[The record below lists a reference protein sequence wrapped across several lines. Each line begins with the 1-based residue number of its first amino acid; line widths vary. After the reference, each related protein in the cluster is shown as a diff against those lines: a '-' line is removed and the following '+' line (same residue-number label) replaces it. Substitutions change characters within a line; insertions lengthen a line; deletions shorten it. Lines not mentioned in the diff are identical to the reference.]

1 MVDVPHRSG
10 GPPVGGRI
18 GPGRKGFGEY
28 RRDVVNNRHS
38 VGLPAE
44 TLAEIEAAGIVLPD
58 PDVVRRYRLQRVRD
72 RLRDLD
78 YAGIILY
85 DPVHI
90 RYACDATNMTLWSAH
105 NPCRYL
111 WVGAEGPMILFDFS
125 ETAFLAGHNLLVDEV
140 RPATQWMYELAGIE
154 MERYLRRWSSE
165 LASVVAEHGSGNRRV
180 AIDRASPDAIHA
192 LDQRGLEL
200 RNGGEVMEVAR
211 SVKSPEE
218 VTLMRAAL
226 VAAEHSLEAMR
237 ASLEPGMTE
246 LDLWAILHA
255 ENIRRGGEWIENR
268 FLVSG
273 PRTNPWFHE
282 AAGRVIEDGDLVAF
296 DTDLIGIFGMCVD
309 ISRTWIAGSRRPNA
323 NQQDVFA
330 RAEETICRNIEMV
343 RPGITFRELTFDA
356 WLPDIDEF
364 NSYSNQFHGVGM
376 ADEWPMIGLPQTW
389 DRAGYDGVVEPGMVL
404 CVESFVGRRGWGE
417 GVKLEQQVLVTEHGH
432 ELLSGYPIGLR

>member
-1 MVDVPHRSG
+1 MNDETHRLGS
-10 GPPVGGRI
+10 PRTRSRI
-18 GPGRKGFGEY
+18 GPGRLGPREY
-28 RRDVVNNRHS
+28 RRAVANNRHS
-38 VGLPAE
+38 IGLPAE

-58 PDVVRRYRLQRVRD
+58 PDAVRRYRLQRVRD

-90 RYACDATNMTLWSAH
+90 RYACDTTNMTLWSAH

-125 ETAFLAGHNLLVDEV
+125 ETAFLAGHNPLVDEV
-140 RPATQWMYELAGIE
+140 RPATQWMYELSGIE
-154 MERYLRRWSSE
+154 IEHRLRRWAAE
-165 LASVVAEHGSGNRRV
+165 LAALVGEHGSGNRRV

-192 LDQRGLEL
+192 LDRRGLQL

-211 SVKSPEE
+211 SVKSPDE

-226 VAAEHSLEAMR
+226 VAAERSLEAMR
-237 ASLEPGMTE
+237 AALEPGMTE
-246 LDLWAILHA
+246 LDLWAILHS

-268 FLVSG
+268 FLCSG

-309 ISRTWIAGSRRPNA
+309 ISRTWIAGSKRPNA

-330 RAEETICRNIEMV
+330 RAEETIQLNIEMV
-343 RPGITFRELTFDA
+343 RPGITFRELTFDS
-356 WLPDIDEF
+356 WSPDVDEF
-364 NSYSNQFHGVGM
+364 HQYSNQYHGVGM
-376 ADEWPMIGLPQTW
+376 ADEWPMIVFPHTW
-389 DRAGYDGVVEPGMVL
+389 DEAGYDGVVEPGMVL
-404 CVESFVGRRGWGE
+404 CVESFVGRRGCGE
-417 GVKLEQQVLVTEHGH
+417 GVKLEEQVLVTEQGY
-432 ELLSGYPIGLR
+432 ELLSAYPIGLR

>member
-1 MVDVPHRSG
+1 MGDMTHRLGS
-10 GPPVGGRI
+10 PPSRNRI
-18 GPGRKGFGEY
+18 GPGRLGAREY
-28 RRDVVNNRHS
+28 RRAVANNRHS

-44 TLAEIEAAGIVLPD
+44 TRAEIEAEGIVLPD
-58 PDVVRRYRLQRVRD
+58 LDVVRRYRLQRVRD

-85 DPVHI
+85 DPVHV

-111 WVGAEGPMILFDFS
+111 WVGADGPTVLFDFS
-125 ETAFLAGHNLLVDEV
+125 ETAFLAGHNPLVDEV
-140 RPATQWMYELAGIE
+140 RPATQWMYELSGIE
-154 MERYLRRWSSE
+154 MERDLRRWSSE
-165 LASVVAEHGSGNRRV
+165 LAALVGEHGSGNRRV

-192 LDQRGLEL
+192 LDRRGLEL

-211 SVKSPEE
+211 SIKSPEE
-218 VTLMRAAL
+218 ITLMRAAL
-226 VAAEHSLEAMR
+226 VAAERSLDAMR
-237 ASLEPGMTE
+237 TSLEPGMTE
-246 LDLWAILHA
+246 LELWAILHS

-268 FLVSG
+268 FLCSG

-282 AAGRVIEDGDLVAF
+282 AAARVIEDGDLVAF

-330 RAEETICRNIEMV
+330 RAEETIQRNIEMV
-343 RPGITFRELTFDA
+343 RPGVTFRELTFDS
-356 WLPDIDEF
+356 WSPDVDEF
-364 NSYSNQFHGVGM
+364 HQYSNQYHGVGM
-376 ADEWPMIGLPQTW
+376 ADEWPMIVFPHTW
-389 DRAGYDGVVEPGMVL
+389 DQAGYDGVVEPGMVL
-404 CVESFVGRRGWGE
+404 CVESFVARRGWGE

-432 ELLSGYPIGLR
+432 EMLSSYPIGL

>member
-1 MVDVPHRSG
+1 MGDRG
-10 GPPVGGRI
+10 
-18 GPGRKGFGEY
+18 Y
-28 RRDVVNNRHS
+28 RRDVANNRHS

-44 TLAEIEAAGIVLPD
+44 TLAEIEAADIVLPD

-125 ETAFLAGHNLLVDEV
+125 ETAFLAGHNPLLDEV
-140 RPATQWMYELAGIE
+140 RPATQWMYELSGIE
-154 MERYLRRWSSE
+154 MERFLRRWSSE
-165 LASVVAEHGSGNRRV
+165 LAAVVREHGSGNRRV

-192 LDQRGLEL
+192 LDERGLDR

-226 VAAEHSLEAMR
+226 VAAERSLEAMR

-246 LDLWAILHA
+246 LELWAILHS

-268 FLVSG
+268 FLCSG

-330 RAEETICRNIEMV
+330 RAEETIRRNIEMV
-343 RPGITFRELTFDA
+343 RPGVTFRELTFDS
-356 WLPDIDEF
+356 WSPDVDEF
-364 NSYSNQFHGVGM
+364 HQYSNQFHGVGM
-376 ADEWPMIGLPQTW
+376 ADEWPMIVFPHTW
-389 DRAGYDGVVEPGMVL
+389 DEAGYDGVVEPGMVL

-417 GVKLEQQVLVTEHGH
+417 GVKLEEQVLVTEHGY

>member
-1 MVDVPHRSG
+1 MESPLARS
-10 GPPVGGRI
+10 RI
-18 GPGRKGFGEY
+18 GPGRKGSREY
-28 RRDVVNNRHS
+28 GRAVANNRHS
-38 VGLPAE
+38 IGLPAE
-44 TLAEIEAAGIVLPD
+44 TLAEIEAESIVLPD
-58 PDVVRRYRLQRVRD
+58 LDVVRRYRLQRVRD

-90 RYACDATNMTLWSAH
+90 RYASDTTNMTLWSAH

-111 WVGAEGPMILFDFS
+111 WVGAEGPLVLFDFS
-125 ETAFLAGHNLLVDEV
+125 ETAFLAGHNPLVDEV
-140 RPATQWMYELAGIE
+140 RPATQWMYELSGIE
-154 MERYLRRWSSE
+154 MERDLRRWSSE
-165 LASVVAEHGSGNRRV
+165 LAALVAEHGSGNRRV

-192 LDQRGLEL
+192 LDQRGLQL

-246 LDLWAILHA
+246 LELWAVLHS

-268 FLVSG
+268 FLCSG

-330 RAEETICRNIEMV
+330 RAEETIHRNIEMV
-343 RPGITFRELTFDA
+343 RPGVTFRELTFDSWA
-356 WLPDIDEF
+356 PDIDEF
-364 NSYSNQFHGVGM
+364 HQYSNQYHGVGM
-376 ADEWPMIGLPQTW
+376 ADEWPMIVFPHTW
-389 DRAGYDGVVEPGMVL
+389 DQAGYDGVIEPGMVL
-404 CVESFVGRRGWGE
+404 CVESFVARRGWGE

-432 ELLSGYPIGLR
+432 ELLSSYPIGLR

>member
-1 MVDVPHRSG
+1 MTTGRDSF
-10 GPPVGGRI
+10 GPRVGSRI
-18 GPGRKGFGEY
+18 GPRGVGGAEY
-28 RRDVVNNRHS
+28 RRAVAGNWHS
-38 VGLPAE
+38 IGLPPDA
-44 TLAEIEAAGIVLPD
+44 LSEIEAAGIVLPD
-58 PDVVRRYRLQRVRD
+58 LDVVRRYRWDRVRN
-72 RLRDLD
+72 RLRELD
-78 YAGIILY
+78 YAGIVLY

-90 RYACDATNMTLWSAH
+90 RYASDTTNMSLWTAH

-111 WVGAEGPMILFDFS
+111 WVGAEGPMILFDYGDA
-125 ETAFLAGHNLLVDEV
+125 AFLAGHARLVEEV
-140 RPATQWMYELAGIE
+140 RPATQWLYEPAGID

-165 LASVVAEHGSGNRRV
+165 LASAVAEHGSGNRRV
-180 AIDRASPDAIHA
+180 EIDRASPDAIHA

-226 VAAEHSLEAMR
+226 VVAEHSLEAMR

-268 FLVSG
+268 FLCSG

-432 ELLSGYPIGLR
+432 ELLSRYPIGLR

>member
-1 MVDVPHRSG
+1 MA
-10 GPPVGGRI
+10 
-18 GPGRKGFGEY
+18 
-28 RRDVVNNRHS
+28 NNRHS

-44 TLAEIEAAGIVLPD
+44 TLAEIEAEGIVLPD
-58 PDVVRRYRLQRVRD
+58 LDVVRRYRLQRVRD
-72 RLRDLD
+72 RLIDLD

-125 ETAFLAGHNLLVDEV
+125 ETAFLAGHNPLVDEV
-140 RPATQWMYELAGIE
+140 RPATQWMYELSGIE
-154 MERYLRRWSSE
+154 MERFLRRWSSE
-165 LASVVAEHGSGNRRV
+165 LADVVAEHGSGNRRV
-180 AIDRASPDAIHA
+180 AIDRAGPDAIHA
-192 LDQRGLEL
+192 LDQHGLEL

-226 VAAEHSLEAMR
+226 VATERSLDTMR
-237 ASLEPGMTE
+237 TSLEPGMTE
-246 LDLWAILHA
+246 VELWAILHS

-268 FLVSG
+268 FLCSG

-309 ISRTWIAGSRRPNA
+309 ISRTWIAGTRRPNA

-330 RAEETICRNIEMV
+330 RAEETIQRNLEMV
-343 RPGITFRELTFDA
+343 RPGITFRELTFDS
-356 WLPDIDEF
+356 WIPDPDKF
-364 NSYSNQFHGVGM
+364 HLYTNQYHGVGM
-376 ADEWPMIGLPQTW
+376 ADEWPMIVLPHTW
-389 DRAGYDGVVEPGMVL
+389 DQAGYDGVVEPGMML
-404 CVESFVGRRGWGE
+404 CVEAYVARRGWGE

-432 ELLSGYPIGLR
+432 EILSSYPIGLR

>member
-1 MVDVPHRSG
+1 LGSPSAG
-10 GPPVGGRI
+10 SRI
-18 GPGRKGFGEY
+18 GPGKMGSREY
-28 RRDVVNNRHS
+28 RRAVANNRHS
-38 VGLPAE
+38 IGLPAE
-44 TLAEIEAAGIVLPD
+44 TLAEIEATGIVLPD
-58 PDVVRRYRLQRVRD
+58 LEEVRRYRLQRVRD

-90 RYACDATNMTLWSAH
+90 RYASDTTNMTLWTAH
-105 NPCRYL
+105 NPSRYV
-111 WVGAEGPMILFDFS
+111 WVGAEGPMVLFDFS
-125 ETAFLAGHNLLVDEV
+125 ETAFLAGHNPLVDEV
-140 RPATQWMYELAGIE
+140 RPATQWMYELSGIE
-154 MERYLRRWSSE
+154 MERRLRRWSSE
-165 LASVVAEHGSGNRRV
+165 LAALVREHGSGNRRV
-180 AIDRASPDAIHA
+180 AIDRASSDAIHA
-192 LDQRGLEL
+192 LDQQGVQL

-211 SVKSPEE
+211 AVKSPEE

-226 VAAEHSLEAMR
+226 VAAEKSLEAMR

-246 LDLWAILHA
+246 LELWAILHS

-268 FLVSG
+268 FLCSG

-330 RAEETICRNIEMV
+330 RAEETIRHNIEMV
-343 RPGITFRELTFDA
+343 RPGVTFRELTFDS
-356 WLPDIDEF
+356 WSLDVDEF
-364 NSYSNQFHGVGM
+364 HQYSNQYHGVGM
-376 ADEWPMIGLPQTW
+376 ADEWPMIVFPHTW
-389 DRAGYDGVVEPGMVL
+389 EQAGYDGVIEPGMVL

-417 GVKLEQQVLVTEHGH
+417 GVKLEQQVLVTDTGA
-432 ELLSGYPIGLR
+432 ELLSGYPLGLR

>member
-1 MVDVPHRSG
+1 MTDETHRLGS
-10 GPPVGGRI
+10 PRTRSRI
-18 GPGRKGFGEY
+18 GPGRLGPREY
-28 RRDVVNNRHS
+28 RRAVANNRHS
-38 VGLPAE
+38 IGLPAE

-58 PDVVRRYRLQRVRD
+58 PDAVRRYRLQRVRD

-90 RYACDATNMTLWSAH
+90 RYACDTTNMTLWSAH

-125 ETAFLAGHNLLVDEV
+125 ETAFLAGHNPLVDEV
-140 RPATQWMYELAGIE
+140 RPATQWMYELSGIE
-154 MERYLRRWSSE
+154 IEHRLRRWAAE
-165 LASVVAEHGSGNRRV
+165 LAALVGEHGSGNRRV

-192 LDQRGLEL
+192 LDRRGLQL

-211 SVKSPEE
+211 SVKSPDE

-226 VAAEHSLEAMR
+226 VAAERSLEAMR
-237 ASLEPGMTE
+237 AALEPGMTE
-246 LDLWAILHA
+246 LDLWAILHS

-268 FLVSG
+268 FLCSG

-309 ISRTWIAGSRRPNA
+309 ISRTWIAGSKRPNA

-330 RAEETICRNIEMV
+330 RAEETIQLNIEMV
-343 RPGITFRELTFDA
+343 RPGITFRELTFDS
-356 WLPDIDEF
+356 WSPDVDEF
-364 NSYSNQFHGVGM
+364 HQYSNQYHGVGM
-376 ADEWPMIGLPQTW
+376 ADEWPMIVFPHTW
-389 DRAGYDGVVEPGMVL
+389 DEAGYDGVVEPGMVL

-417 GVKLEQQVLVTEHGH
+417 GVKLEEQVLVTEQGY
-432 ELLSGYPIGLR
+432 ELLSAYPIGLR

>member
-1 MVDVPHRSG
+1 MVDVTHRQGS
-10 GPPVGGRI
+10 PPAPSRI
-18 GPGRKGFGEY
+18 GPGRKGSRVY
-28 RRDVVNNRHS
+28 RQDVANNRHS

-44 TLAEIEAAGIVLPD
+44 TLAEIEAEDIVLPD
-58 PDVVRRYRLQRVRD
+58 LDVVRRYRLQRVRD

-125 ETAFLAGHNLLVDEV
+125 ETAFLAGHNPLVDEV
-140 RPATQWMYELAGIE
+140 RPATQWMYELSGIE
-154 MERYLRRWSSE
+154 MERFLRRWSSE
-165 LASVVAEHGSGNRRV
+165 LAAVVAEHGSGNRRV

-192 LDQRGLEL
+192 LDRCGLEL
-200 RNGGEVMEVAR
+200 RNGGEVMEGAR

-226 VAAEHSLEAMR
+226 VAAERSVEAMR
-237 ASLEPGMTE
+237 TSLKPGMTE
-246 LDLWAILHA
+246 LELWAILHA

-268 FLVSG
+268 FLCSG

-323 NQQDVFA
+323 NQLDVFA
-330 RAEETICRNIEMV
+330 RSEETIQRNIEMV
-343 RPGITFRELTFDA
+343 RPGVTFRELTFDSWA
-356 WLPDIDEF
+356 PDVDEF
-364 NSYSNQFHGVGM
+364 HQYSNQYHGVGM
-376 ADEWPMIGLPQTW
+376 ADEWPMIVFPHTW
-389 DRAGYDGVVEPGMVL
+389 DQSGYDGVVEPGMVL
-404 CVESFVGRRGWGE
+404 CVESFVARRGWGE

>member
-1 MVDVPHRSG
+1 MVDATPRSG
-10 GPPVGGRI
+10 SRSTGRRI
-18 GPGRKGFGEY
+18 GPGRMGPREY
-28 RRDVVNNRHS
+28 RRAVENNRHS

-58 PDVVRRYRLQRVRD
+58 PDAVRRYRLQRVRD
-72 RLRDLD
+72 RLRDLE

-90 RYACDATNMTLWSAH
+90 RYACDTTNMTLWTAH
-105 NPCRYL
+105 NPSRYL
-111 WVGAEGPMILFDFS
+111 WVGAEGPMVLFDFS
-125 ETAFLAGHNLLVDEV
+125 ETAFLSGHNPLVDEV
-140 RPATQWMYELAGIE
+140 RPATQWMYELSGIE
-154 MERYLRRWSSE
+154 MERRLRRWSSE
-165 LASVVAEHGSGNRRV
+165 LAALVGEHGSGNRRV
-180 AIDRASPDAIHA
+180 AIDRASPGAIHA
-192 LDQRGLEL
+192 LDQRGLQL
-200 RNGGEVMEVAR
+200 RSGGEVMEVAR
-211 SVKSPEE
+211 SLKSPEE

-226 VAAEHSLEAMR
+226 VAAEKSLEVMR

-246 LDLWAILHA
+246 LDLWAILHS

-268 FLVSG
+268 FLCSG

-330 RAEETICRNIEMV
+330 RAEETIRRNIEMV
-343 RPGITFRELTFDA
+343 RPGVTFRELTFDS
-356 WLPDIDEF
+356 WSPDVDEF
-364 NSYSNQFHGVGM
+364 HQYTNQYHGVGM
-376 ADEWPMIGLPQTW
+376 ADEWPMIVFPHTW
-389 DRAGYDGVVEPGMVL
+389 DHDGYDGVVEPGMVL

-417 GVKLEQQVLVTEHGH
+417 GVKLEEQVLVTEQGY
-432 ELLSGYPIGLR
+432 EILSGYPIGLR

>member
-1 MVDVPHRSG
+1 MVDVPHRLG
-10 GPPVGGRI
+10 GPPGGGRI
-18 GPGRKGFGEY
+18 GPGRKGFGDY
-28 RRDVVNNRHS
+28 RRDVANNRHS

-58 PDVVRRYRLQRVRD
+58 PDAVRRYRLQRVRD

-111 WVGAEGPMILFDFS
+111 WVGSEGPMVLFDFS
-125 ETAFLAGHNLLVDEV
+125 ETAFLAGHNPLVDEV
-140 RPATQWMYELAGIE
+140 RPATQWMYELSGIE
-154 MERYLRRWSSE
+154 MERNLRRWSSE
-165 LASVVAEHGSGNRRV
+165 LAALVGEHGSGNRRV

-200 RNGGEVMEVAR
+200 RNGGEIMEVAR

-226 VAAEHSLEAMR
+226 VAAEHSLDAMR

-268 FLVSG
+268 FLCSG

-296 DTDLIGIFGMCVD
+296 DTDLIGVFGMCVD

-323 NQQDVFA
+323 NQRDVFA
-330 RAEETICRNIEMV
+330 RAEETIRRNIEMV
-343 RPGITFRELTFDA
+343 RPGVTFRELTFDSWA
-356 WLPDIDEF
+356 PDVDEF
-364 NSYSNQFHGVGM
+364 HHYSNPYHGVGM
-376 ADEWPMIGLPQTW
+376 ADEWPMIVFPHTW
-389 DRAGYDGVVEPGMVL
+389 DHDGYDGVVEPGMVL
-404 CVESFVGRRGWGE
+404 CVESYVARRGWGE
-417 GVKLEQQVLVTEHGH
+417 GVKLEQEVLVTEHGH

>member
-1 MVDVPHRSG
+1 MVDVPHRLG

-18 GPGRKGFGEY
+18 GPGRKGFGDY
-28 RRDVVNNRHS
+28 RRDVANNRHS

-58 PDVVRRYRLQRVRD
+58 PEAVRRYRLQRVRD

-111 WVGAEGPMILFDFS
+111 WVGAEGPMVLFDFS
-125 ETAFLAGHNLLVDEV
+125 ETAFLAGHNPLVDEV
-140 RPATQWMYELAGIE
+140 RPAIQWMYELSGIE
-154 MERYLRRWSSE
+154 MERNLRRWSSE
-165 LASVVAEHGSGNRRV
+165 LAALVAQHGSGNRRV

-226 VAAEHSLEAMR
+226 VAAEHSLDAMR

-268 FLVSG
+268 FLCSG

-296 DTDLIGIFGMCVD
+296 DTDLIGVFGMCVD

-330 RAEETICRNIEMV
+330 RAEETIRRNIEMV
-343 RPGITFRELTFDA
+343 RPGVTFRELTFDSWA
-356 WLPDIDEF
+356 PDVDEF
-364 NSYSNQFHGVGM
+364 HHYSNPYHGVGM
-376 ADEWPMIGLPQTW
+376 ADEWPMIVFPHTW
-389 DRAGYDGVVEPGMVL
+389 DHGGYDGVVEPGMVL
-404 CVESFVGRRGWGE
+404 CVESYVGRRGWGE
-417 GVKLEQQVLVTEHGH
+417 GVKLEQEVLVTEHGH
-432 ELLSGYPIGLR
+432 ELLSAYPVGLR